1 MRKRFWKSLFQAL
14 VVEQLAGIAAYLFSK
29 KSKDGDQER
38 ATAWRRIRQAFRSS
52 VFHRHFYINLCIG
65 LMIAVVLHFAA
76 YSCGWSFVA
85 TAEDGAVDLVM
96 RQYQNVRRK
105 ENTAFVLLEID
116 EPTYEL
122 WDRPFYTH
130 RSRLANLLE
139 EVASG
144 NPALIL
150 VDIELSKS
158 GDDTGF
164 SDRIANSDAPIED
177 SEAPSLYK
185 FLQAYSENASNPPL
199 LLVRTLQAW
208 TPDRPEDSLPS
219 QRSSYLDGVVSAS
232 DNIFWVSP
240 HFQRDEDYRIRR
252 WLLWLASCDSG
263 QGAIL
268 PSVQLF
274 ADVLLRDEWRSIM
287 SPAEM
292 YDSIVRGNLYAAA
305 ASGTPSKCSWN
316 PETGTA
322 GASERFD
329 SLFDREYEL
338 DNKDLIAQRL
348 IYSIPY
354 DVQGRRRPTVEL
366 SVPAA
371 NGEGADSRRV
381 PILERES
388 AGRLGNI
395 DSESLFAGRVVVIGG
410 TYRDTRDWHAT
421 PIGEMPGAMVVINAI
436 HSLRV
441 HGQLHKPDLWQIL
454 LIEAFLIFMMSV
466 LFAALDSVLAFVLS
480 SAGILLV
487 LLPISFLAF
496 RSGVW
501 VTFALPLLAVQLHQ
515 VYRLIEDARTP
526 EREMPDRT
534 TADTEDRDPVSQPEA
549 TSDGD
554 GSTGNAGKD
563 R

>member
-1 MRKRFWKSLFQAL
+1 MSKRFWKSLFQAL
-14 VVEQLAGIAAYLFSK
+14 LVEQLAGIVAHLFSRK
-29 KSKDGDQER
+29 NKDGGSER
-38 ATAWRRIRQAFRSS
+38 VTALQRIREAFHNP
-52 VFHRHFYINLCIG
+52 VFRRHFYINLCIG
-65 LMIAVVLHFAA
+65 LIIAIVLHFAA
-76 YSCGWSFVA
+76 YSWGWSFVS

-96 RQYQNVRRK
+96 RQFQNVRRK

-116 EPTYEL
+116 EATYEL

-130 RSRLANLLE
+130 RSRLAKLLE
-139 EVASG
+139 DVTSG
-144 NPALIL
+144 NPALII

-158 GDDTGF
+158 GDDSDF
-164 SDRIANSDAPIED
+164 SDPTGNSDALNAAP
-177 SEAPSLYK
+177 EAPSLYR
-185 FLQAYSENASNPPL
+185 FLQAYSEDASNPPL
-199 LLVRTLQAW
+199 LLVRTLEAW
-208 TPDRPEDSLPS
+208 TPDRPENSLPS
-219 QRSSYLDGVVSAS
+219 QRSSYLDDVVSAS

-274 ADVLLRDEWRSIM
+274 TDVLLRDDWRSIA

-305 ASGTPSKCSWN
+305 ASRTPSMCSWG
-316 PETGTA
+316 PGTGNA
-322 GASERFD
+322 DANEPFD
-329 SLFDREYEL
+329 SLFHQEYAF
-338 DNKDLIAQRL
+338 DNEDVIAQRL

-371 NGEGADSRRV
+371 NGDQAKLRRV

-388 AGRLGNI
+388 AGRQGNI
-395 DSESLFAGRVVVIGG
+395 DSKSLYAGRVVVVGG

-421 PIGEMPGAMVVINAI
+421 PVGEMPGAMVVVNAI

-454 LIEAFLIFMMSV
+454 LIEAFLILMMSAA
-466 LFAALDSVLAFVLS
+466 FALYDSVLAFVVS
-480 SAGILLV
+480 SAGVLLV
-487 LLPISFLAF
+487 LLPISYFRF

-515 VYRLIEDARTP
+515 VYRLIEEARAPKGETKDDTP
-526 EREMPDRT
+526 I
-534 TADTEDRDPVSQPEA
+534 DTKERDPVSQPEE
-549 TSDGD
+549 SSVGD
-554 GSTGNAGKD
+554 SSAGNPGKD
-563 R
+563 

>member
-1 MRKRFWKSLFQAL
+1 MGKRFWKSLFQAL
-14 VVEQLAGIAAYLFSK
+14 LVEQFAGIVAHLFSRK
-29 KSKDGDQER
+29 NKDGGSER
-38 ATAWRRIRQAFRSS
+38 LTVLQRIRKVFRSP
-52 VFHRHFYINLCIG
+52 VFRRHFYINLCIG
-65 LMIAVVLHFAA
+65 LIIAVVLHYAA
-76 YSCGWSFVA
+76 YSWGWSFVSA
-85 TAEDGAVDLVM
+85 AEDGAVDLVM
-96 RQYQNVRRK
+96 RQFQNVRRK

-116 EPTYEL
+116 EATYEL
-122 WDRPFYTH
+122 WERPFYTH
-130 RSRLANLLE
+130 RSRLAKLLE
-139 EVASG
+139 DVASG
-144 NPALIL
+144 NPALII

-158 GDDTGF
+158 GDDSGF
-164 SDRIANSDAPIED
+164 SDPIGNSDASTEVA
-177 SEAPSLYK
+177 EAPSLYR
-185 FLQAYSENASNPPL
+185 FLQAYSEDASNPPL

-219 QRSSYLDGVVSAS
+219 QRSSYLDGIVSAS
-232 DNIFWVSP
+232 DKVFWVSP

-268 PSVQLF
+268 PSVQLL
-274 ADVLLRDEWRSIM
+274 ADALLRDEWRSIM

-305 ASGTPSKCSWN
+305 ASGTPSQCSWN
-316 PETGTA
+316 PQTGTA

-329 SLFDREYEL
+329 SLFNREYEL
-338 DNKDLIAQRL
+338 DNKDLVAQRL

-354 DVQGRRRPTVEL
+354 EVQGRRRPTVEL

-371 NGEGADSRRV
+371 NVEGADLRRV

-454 LIEAFLIFMMSV
+454 LIEAVLIFMMSV
-466 LFAALDSVLAFVLS
+466 LFAALDSVLAFVVS

-515 VYRLIEDARTP
+515 VYRLIEEARAPEGEAKDDAPIDTKGR
-526 EREMPDRT
+526 
-534 TADTEDRDPVSQPEA
+534 DTESQPEES
-549 TSDGD
+549 SDGD
-554 GSTGNAGKD
+554 SSVGNAGQD
-563 R
+563 